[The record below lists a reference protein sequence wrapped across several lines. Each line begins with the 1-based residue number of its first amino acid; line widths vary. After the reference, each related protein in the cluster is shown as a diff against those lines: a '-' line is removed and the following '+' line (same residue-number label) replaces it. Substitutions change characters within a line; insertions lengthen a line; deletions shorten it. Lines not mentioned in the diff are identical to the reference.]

1 MQRNRAEILTKRR
14 IFCTIK
20 TDMAMLKFN
29 YTKQRGDDKV
39 KKNLEMKQNKVKTVS
54 GNWKTQLGYWLMTAP
69 GLFMVIL
76 FSYIPMIGIW
86 LAFVDY
92 KPAKGFFG
100 SDFVGLRYFKQFLES
115 SDLQRVLRNTIG
127 YSVANLVIVK
137 LLVGVIFALLLYEVK
152 NKVTTK
158 VYHTCML
165 LPAFLSW
172 TVVSASLLILLN
184 PDSGMV
190 NSLLESMGLQPVSW
204 YREKA
209 WWPYII
215 MFAQIYK
222 SAGMASM
229 YFYSALLSIDTELF
243 DAANLDGANR
253 LQQIV
258 HISLPS
264 LSNIFCLTL
273 IMGMGGIINTSMA
286 PYYQLT
292 FNSTVL
298 YDTTLTLGTYL
309 YNGISG
315 GRYSFTAAV
324 GLFDS
329 VIGLVMTLVVNGI
342 VKRIDPDSAMF

>member
-1 MQRNRAEILTKRR
+1 MTKH
-14 IFCTIK
+14 IK
-20 TDMAMLKFN
+20 E
-29 YTKQRGDDKV
+29 KQHKIR
-39 KKNLEMKQNKVKTVS
+39 TVS
-54 GNWKTQLGYWLMTAP
+54 DNWKTQLGYWLMSAP

-100 SDFVGLRYFKQFLES
+100 SEFVGLRYFKQFIDS
-115 SDLQRVLRNTIG
+115 TDLLRVLRNTIG
-127 YSVANLVIVK
+127 YSIANLVIVK
-137 LLVGVIFALLLYEVK
+137 LLVGILFALLLYEIK
-152 NKVTTK
+152 NKVTLK

-172 TVVSASLLILLN
+172 TVVSAALFILLN
-184 PDSGMV
+184 PDVGVV
-190 NSLLESMGLQPVSW
+190 NGWLELFGLQPISW

-209 WWPYII
+209 YWPYII
-215 MFAQIYK
+215 VFATIYK
-222 SAGMASM
+222 DAGMASI

-243 DAANLDGANR
+243 DSANLDGANR
-253 LQQIV
+253 LRQIWY
-258 HISLPS
+258 ISLPS
-264 LSNIFCLTL
+264 LRSVFCLTL
-273 IMGMGGIINTSMA
+273 IMGIGGIINTSMA

-298 YDTTLTLGTYL
+298 YDTTLTLGIYM
-309 YNGISG
+309 YNGIG
-315 GRYSFTAAV
+315 AGRYSFTTAV

-329 VIGLVMTLVVNGI
+329 VIGLIMTLVINGI